1 LISGWHLHGAGR
13 ISTGVPLQS
22 LPQRQSL
29 VAQTVAFLHAQLD
42 RGEWREWLPSE
53 RALCELLQVSRN
65 TLRVALAQLQKEGRI
80 RAAHGAGNQILS
92 GAQPTP
98 VRAAS
103 PDVALL
109 TPEPIERLRPMQTL
123 WIDNMRALL
132 SERGARLRVF
142 HGSQFYSANPA
153 LALQKLVTR
162 NPHGCWILMLATETL
177 QRWFSKHQIPCVV
190 AGSTYPG
197 LDLPFRDLDHRA
209 TCRHAAG
216 VLLALGH
223 RRLVMLMARTRRAGD
238 LESEAGFLEGVRQ
251 SRHADADALM
261 IYHDETVAGVA
272 QASRRVLKLSVAPTA
287 LMVVHPYHYL
297 ALASRL
303 AEGGVR
309 IPRDMSIITRDD
321 DPFLD
326 YVVPEPARYFV
337 NPQLMA
343 KSIVRPILELLEGN
357 PIAQRAAKIMPEFLK
372 GESIAPP
379 RGPSPDTPLKN
390 ANRG

>member
-1 LISGWHLHGAGR
+1 MTPPGSLISGWRLPRRGR
-13 ISTGVPLQS
+13 ISGGVPSQS
-22 LPQRQSL
+22 LPQRHSL
-29 VAQTVAFLHAQLD
+29 VAQTVAFLHAQIE
-42 RGEWREWLPSE
+42 RGEWRDWLPSE

-65 TLRVALAQLQKEGRI
+65 TLRAALVQLQKEGRI
-80 RAAHGAGNQILS
+80 LPVHGAGNQILG
-92 GAQPTP
+92 GAPAGP
-98 VRAAS
+98 VRVAS

-123 WIDNMRALL
+123 WIDNMRSLL

-142 HGSQFYSANPA
+142 HGSQYYSANPE

-162 NPHGCWILMLATETL
+162 NPHGCWILMLATETM
-177 QRWFSKHQIPCVV
+177 QSWFSKHGLPCIV

-216 VLLALGH
+216 VLLAMGH
-223 RRLVMLMARTRRAGD
+223 RRLVMLMAKTRRAGD

-251 SRHADADALM
+251 SRHADADAMM
-261 IYHDETVAGVA
+261 IYHEETVAGVA
-272 QASRRVLKLSVAPTA
+272 QAARRVLRLSSAPTA

-303 AEGGVR
+303 TQGGVR
-309 IPRDMSIITRDD
+309 IPQDMSIITRDD

-326 YVVPEPARYFV
+326 YVVPQPARYFV

-343 KSIVRPILELLEGN
+343 KSIVRPVLELLDGN
-357 PIAQRAAKIMPEFLK
+357 AIAQRAAKIMPQFLK

-379 RGPSPDTPLKN
+379 ASPRPRLK
-390 ANRG
+390 

>member
-1 LISGWHLHGAGR
+1 MPS
-13 ISTGVPLQS
+13 QS

-29 VAQTVAFLHAQLD
+29 VAQTVAFLHGQID

-65 TLRVALAQLQKEGRI
+65 TLRAALAQLQKEERI
-80 RAAHGAGNQILS
+80 RPVHGAGNQILNAS
-92 GAQPTP
+92 ATAP
-98 VRAAS
+98 RRIAS

-142 HGSQFYSANPA
+142 HGSQYYSANPG
-153 LALQKLVTR
+153 LALQKLITR
-162 NPHGCWILMLATETL
+162 NRHGCWILMLATETM
-177 QRWFSKHQIPCVV
+177 QRWFSKYRVPCIV
-190 AGSTYPG
+190 AGSTYAG

-216 VLLALGH
+216 VLLSMGH
-223 RRLVMLMARTRRAGD
+223 RRLVMLMARARRAGD

-261 IYHDETVAGVA
+261 IYHDESVAGVA
-272 QASRRVLKLSVAPTA
+272 QATRRVLKLTSAPTA

-303 AEGGVR
+303 AQAGIR
-309 IPRDMSIITRDD
+309 IPRDMSVITRDD
-321 DPFLD
+321 DPFLS
-326 YVVPEPARYFV
+326 YVVPEPARYSV

-343 KSIVRPILELLEGN
+343 RSLVRPVLELLEGN
-357 PIAQRAAKIMPEFLK
+357 AVAQHAAKIMPEFLK
-372 GESIAPP
+372 GETIGPP
-379 RGPSPDTPLKN
+379 PDVKP
-390 ANRG
+390 

>member
-1 LISGWHLHGAGR
+1 
-13 ISTGVPLQS
+13 
-22 LPQRQSL
+22 
-29 VAQTVAFLHAQLD
+29 VAQTVAFLVGQID
-42 RGEWREWLPSE
+42 RGEWRDWLPSE

-65 TLRVALAQLQKEGRI
+65 TLRSALRQLQKEGRI
-80 RAAHGAGNQILS
+80 RALHGAGNQILS
-92 GAQPTP
+92 DAIPKA
-98 VRAAS
+98 VRMAS

-109 TPEPIERLRPMQTL
+109 TPEPLERLRPMQTL
-123 WIDNMRALL
+123 WIDDMRALL

-142 HGSQFYSANPA
+142 HGAQHYSANPD
-153 LALQKLVTR
+153 LALQKLVAR

-177 QRWFSKHQIPCVV
+177 QRWFSRRSIPCIV

-216 VLLALGH
+216 VLLSMGH
-223 RRLVMLMARTRRAGD
+223 RRLAMVMAKTRRAGD
-238 LESEAGFLEGVRQ
+238 LESEAGFLEGIRQ

-272 QASRRVLKLSVAPTA
+272 QAARRVLKLASAPTA

-303 AEGGVR
+303 AQAGVR

-321 DPFLD
+321 DPFLA

-337 NPQLMA
+337 DPHVMA
-343 KSIVRPILELLEGN
+343 KIIVRPVIELLDGSA
-357 PIAQRAAKIMPEFLK
+357 IAQRTVRIMPEFLK
-372 GESIAPP
+372 GETIAPP
-379 RGPSPDTPLKN
+379 PGS
-390 ANRG
+390 AA